1 MRILLRKRRRC
12 FQIHFHLNRKYDI
25 KQSFTFRIDCF
36 FVLFDAKL
44 EIKNLK
50 KWYSKRQNQ
59 FNRKLIKPETPVKSR
74 VSKILLK
81 KLALE
86 G

>member
-1 MRILLRKRRRC
+1 MTDFSYHLMLRM
-12 FQIHFHLNRKYDI
+12 
-25 KQSFTFRIDCF
+25 
-36 FVLFDAKL
+36 KL
-44 EIKNLK
+44 KNLK
-50 KWYSKRQNQ
+50 KWYSSGVVNTKNQ
-59 FNRKLIKPETPVKSR
+59 FNRKFIKPETPVKSG

>member
-1 MRILLRKRRRC
+1 M
-12 FQIHFHLNRKYDI
+12 
-25 KQSFTFRIDCF
+25 IDCF
-36 FVLFDAKL
+36 FLSFDAKN

-50 KWYSKRQNQ
+50 KWYSSGVVNAKNQ
-59 FNRKLIKPETPVKSR
+59 FNRKFIKPETLVKSR

>member
-36 FVLFDAKL
+36 FVSYDAKH
-44 EIKNLK
+44 EMK
-50 KWYSKRQNQ
+50 KWYSNGTVNAKINLIE
-59 FNRKLIKPETPVKSR
+59 NLIKLENPVKSR
-74 VSKILLK
+74 VLKITLK
-81 KLALE
+81 
-86 G
+86 

>member
-12 FQIHFHLNRKYDI
+12 FQIQFHLNRKYDI

-44 EIKNLK
+44 EMKIE
-50 KWYSKRQNQ
+50 KWCKYRQNQ
-59 FNRKLIKPETPVKSR
+59 FNRKLIKPETPVKSK